1 MFERVMRMVYHLFF
15 PPFPVDLC
23 LFPRIMRVEPQVV
36 LNVAHTV
43 VRRMSSFV
51 RQIDFALD
59 WMAVEA
65 GRAVYRYSADNRVY
79 LTKTTVDINTF
90 T

>member
-1 MFERVMRMVYHLFF
+1 M
-15 PPFPVDLC
+15 
-23 LFPRIMRVEPQVV
+23 V

-43 VRRMSSFV
+43 VKRVSPFV

-65 GRAVYRYSADNRVY
+65 GRAVYRYLFYGSI
-79 LTKTTVDINTF
+79 LTKTINESLI
-90 T
+90 

>member
-1 MFERVMRMVYHLFF
+1 MTSPQVRL
-15 PPFPVDLC
+15 DLNR
-23 LFPRIMRVEPQVV
+23 LTLSVSGRIMRAEPKVV

-43 VRRMSSFV
+43 VKRMSPFV

-65 GRAVYRYSADNRVY
+65 GRAVYR
-79 LTKTTVDINTF
+79 
-90 T
+90 

>member
-1 MFERVMRMVYHLFF
+1 MLLVSCH
-15 PPFPVDLC
+15 C
-23 LFPRIMRVEPQVV
+23 LLLRIMRVEPKVV

-65 GRAVYRYSADNRVY
+65 GRAVYRYSPHKLVCFLY
-79 LTKTTVDINTF
+79 LKTKAVTSSYRCSLF
-90 T
+90 

>member
-1 MFERVMRMVYHLFF
+1 
-15 PPFPVDLC
+15 
-23 LFPRIMRVEPQVV
+23 VEPQVV

-43 VRRMSSFV
+43 SRRMSSFV

-65 GRAVYRYSADNRVY
+65 GRAVYRYFARKHLSNEQTCQLYRHYCTHLRVEKESEMLY
-79 LTKTTVDINTF
+79 VNIRAN
-90 T
+90 